1 MQAGKQKQKRPGTTI
16 LTQSSTQ
23 RIRTSPGEAE
33 CGQYLQLL
41 QYVLYDAQFL
51 AESSETCKETEKC
64 DLYTWKQTGTETASE
79 RTQMW
84 GLVDKYFKATI
95 INMFAEPKWTTS
107 KGLKQGLMTMA
118 YKIQNKR
125 NYKNNQMEILES
137 KSSISQ
143 MKTLLQ
149 KLNRFELLAENPWI
163 WREID
168 KDVAIWST
176 QRKKQMKENE
186 WSLRET

>member
-1 MQAGKQKQKRPGTTI
+1 
-16 LTQSSTQ
+16 
-23 RIRTSPGEAE
+23 
-33 CGQYLQLL
+33 
-41 QYVLYDAQFL
+41 
-51 AESSETCKETEKC
+51 
-64 DLYTWKQTGTETASE
+64 
-79 RTQMW
+79 MW

-95 INMFAEPKWTTS
+95 INMFAEPKGTTS

-137 KSSISQ
+137 KSTISQ

-163 WREID
+163 
-168 KDVAIWST
+168 
-176 QRKKQMKENE
+176 
-186 WSLRET
+186 